1 MTKEQA
7 AKIVLYQDE
16 MSSILGI
23 EVFNTLKEESA
34 FQSSNSELIRTIAID
49 MSLNPENWNG
59 LGYLNSVKREHWDSS
74 LYCDRGTMAGSPE
87 PVPARIPFGSSRF
100 TLPGEDVLCLSGVF
114 IALVK
119 QQSMRPRCM
128 KTHST
133 SGFHCYSIIN

>member
-74 LYCDRGTMAGSPE
+74 LYCNLP
-87 PVPARIPFGSSRF
+87 RF
-100 TLPGEDVLCLSGVF
+100 PLSNESLQQLLIVINRNF
-114 IALVK
+114 IKENATV
-119 QQSMRPRCM
+119 
-128 KTHST
+128 
-133 SGFHCYSIIN
+133 